1 VPKALVNG
9 RGRWLIAAAAVAAS
23 LPVVVALI
31 TAVSDSWAPVGDRA
45 VGAARAYDVFS
56 SHPPLVGAYST
67 STLLIGETTYSPG
80 PLLSWLLALPAH
92 LPGLLALP
100 LTMALVNLASVV
112 GSVLLAHRRAGPVF
126 ALVAAMAIAVMCS
139 SLPADLP
146 VDIWSGSV
154 PVLPFWLL
162 RFVGWSV
169 ACGEVRLLP
178 LGVVLASFVAQCHLA
193 YLLPSV
199 FILVIGGVGLIVRR
213 HDAEGTL
220 RRWLVVALLAGV
232 VCWSLPVLDQVMAWT
247 GRDGH
252 GNLARIVDAAGSRG
266 NTAGAEAGVRA
277 VARTVGISPWWLREL
292 RSPQAKTFDIF
303 APLSALAIAS
313 TVIVLLGLAA
323 ALIAAWRKRRQDVVT
338 ASAIALALCLAVGL
352 FTMSFP
358 NQGGMIFS
366 YSYGSWWAAP
376 AGMWVW
382 LVLGWATIVLVPLR
396 RPALDWAHPAVTGV
410 AVAAVLGVGL
420 WAGLRDRD
428 NGVDPDEFAPVRELI
443 SQVGAGVPKRE
454 PVRVTGESFVF
465 TASVVFA
472 LRREGLAVGGTFE
485 DQFGTSYGVE
495 GRRFAQVL
503 DIRNGLAIRP
513 GARLIAR
520 VNAPGPPPEPVTVS
534 VRPAP

>member
-1 VPKALVNG
+1 MPKAFATG
-9 RGRWLIAAAAVAAS
+9 HGRWLTAATVVAVS
-23 LPVVVALI
+23 LPVIVALI

-56 SHPPLVGAYST
+56 SHPPLAGAYST
-67 STLLIGETTYSPG
+67 STLLIGQTTYSPG
-80 PLLSWLLALPAH
+80 TSYYWLLALPAH

-112 GSVLLAHRRAGPVF
+112 GSVLLARRRAGPVF

-146 VDIWSGSV
+146 VDIWSASV
-154 PVLPFWLL
+154 PVLPFTLL
-162 RFVGWSV
+162 IFVGWSV

-178 LGVVLASFVAQCHLA
+178 LAVVLASFVTQCHLA
-193 YLLPSV
+193 YLLPSA
-199 FILVIGGVGLIVRR
+199 FILAIGGVGLFALR
-213 HDAEGTL
+213 HDTQVPL
-220 RRWLVVALLAGV
+220 RRWLVVALLAGM
-232 VCWSLPVLDQVMAWT
+232 VCWSFPVLDQVLAWT

-252 GNLARIVDAAGSRG
+252 GNLAHIVDAAGSRG
-266 NTAGAEAGVRA
+266 KTAGAEAGVRA

-292 RSPQAKTFDIF
+292 RSSQAKTFDIF

-313 TVIVLLGLAA
+313 TIIVLVGLAA
-323 ALIAAWRKRRQDVVT
+323 ALVEGWRRRRPDVVT
-338 ASAIALALCLAVGL
+338 ASAIALALCVALGL

-358 NQGGMIFS
+358 NQGGIIFS

-376 AGMWVW
+376 AGMWAW

-396 RPALDWAHPAVTGV
+396 RPALDRAHPAVAGV
-410 AVAAVLGVGL
+410 AVAAVLGVSL

-428 NGVDPDEFAPVRELI
+428 TAVDPHEFEPVREVI
-443 SQVGAGVPKRE
+443 SEVGLGVPKRE

-472 LRREGLAVGGTFE
+472 LRREGLAVGGPFE

-495 GRRFAQVL
+495 GRGFAQVL
-503 DIRNGLAIRP
+503 DIRNGLVP
-513 GARLIAR
+513 PSGARPIAR
-520 VNAPGPPPEPVTVS
+520 VNAPGAPPKPVTVS